1 MAALPGDLLTRPA
14 VESVRLIA
22 LHYLDA
28 AAAAQT
34 RLADP
39 ADQEALHD
47 FRVSLRRL
55 RSTIRAYRRELRGS
69 INRNVRNR
77 LRDVADATNRG
88 RDAEVALIW
97 LRPLADEVTAR
108 ERFGLRWLVEWLERL
123 RAEVGERVMAQVPRS
138 FTKVD
143 QRLRKGLA
151 EYRREVAEQAQ
162 PDVPFGAVARSALE
176 AQAKRL
182 DRLLAAVQAA
192 DEHEAIHRAR
202 IGAKRLRYLL
212 EPIAERLPGGPAL
225 LGQLKSLQDL
235 VGELCDVRV
244 LEDLLRSAV
253 EAAGANR
260 ATALYDH
267 AIADLS
273 PSAPT
278 RGRRWSEQP
287 GLLAVGQRLNS
298 RRLALFAKF
307 KTTWLG
313 GDGEYSKAIAATLGE
328 LSAAPAA
335 VAEPI
340 VPPVPVPVR
349 PLRPVRSR
357 PTSM

>member
-1 MAALPGDLLTRPA
+1 MAALPGDLLKRPA

-28 AAAAQT
+28 AAAALT

-47 FRVSLRRL
+47 FRVGVRRL

-69 INRNVRNR
+69 VNRKVRNR
-77 LRDVADATNRG
+77 LREVAVATNRG

-97 LRPLADEVTAR
+97 LRPLADEFTAR
-108 ERFGLRWLVEWLERL
+108 ERSGLRWLIEWLERL
-123 RAEVGERVMAQVPRS
+123 RADVGKRVLAQVPRS
-138 FTKVD
+138 FTKVE
-143 QRLRKGLA
+143 QRLRKDLA
-151 EYRREVAEQAQ
+151 EYRREVADLAQ
-162 PDVPFGAVARSALE
+162 PDVRFGAVARSALE
-176 AQAKRL
+176 AQATQL
-182 DRLLAAVQAA
+182 DKLLAAVQAA

-212 EPIAERLPGGPAL
+212 EPIVERLPDGPAL

-244 LEDLLRSAV
+244 LEDMLRSAV
-253 EAAGANR
+253 EAAGADR
-260 ATALYDH
+260 ATALYDE
-267 AIADLS
+267 AITDPS

-278 RGRRWSEQP
+278 RGRRWNEQT
-287 GLLAVGQRLNS
+287 GLLAVGRRLSS

-313 GDGEYSKAIAATLGE
+313 GENEFSNAIAIMVGE
-328 LSAAPAA
+328 LEAMPAA
-335 VAEPI
+335 AAQPI
-340 VPPVPVPVR
+340 VLPVPVPVPPRR
-349 PLRPVRSR
+349 PMGSR